1 MRSLNLNIVKDY
13 VNENIV
19 DFHQRKLK
27 SLEELK
33 LEKLLTKN
41 PYLFRAKNLVT
52 PQELVEDLLFAF
64 LSSSEEKLFG
74 DFLEGLSIFI
84 AEQTCNGHKST
95 AQGVDLEFFNNNT
108 HYIMS
113 IKSGPNWGNSSQ
125 QDKLEDDLKVAV
137 SRIKQ
142 SHHAVNIQP
151 VLGICYG
158 KTKTS
163 FIRGY
168 MKIVGQNFWYLISEN
183 PDLYTDIIEPIGY
196 RAQEHNENFYDERKK
211 IIGRFSHEI
220 DNKYYDAN
228 TGLIDWVKLVQFN
241 SGNYNP
247 DDLISKSQ
255 FMESQ

>member
-1 MRSLNLNIVKDY
+1 MKNLNLDDVRNY

-33 LEKLLTKN
+33 LDKLLTKN

-52 PQELVEDLLFAF
+52 PQELVEDLLNAF

-74 DFLEGLSIFI
+74 DFLEGLAVFI
-84 AEQTCNGHKST
+84 AEQTCGGHKST
-95 AQGVDLEFFNNNT
+95 AQGIDLEFFNNNT
-108 HYIMS
+108 HYIVS

-125 QDKLEDDLKVAV
+125 QDKLEQDLKTAVA
-137 SRIKQ
+137 RLKQ
-142 SHHAVNIQP
+142 SHRNLNVQP

-183 PDLYTDIIEPIGY
+183 PDLYTDIVEPIGY
-196 RAQEHNENFYDERKK
+196 RAKQHNDNFTEEKSK
-211 IIGRFSHEI
+211 IVSRFTIEMG
-220 DNKYYDAN
+220 NKFFN
-228 TGLIDWVKLVQFN
+228 PLTGEVDWIKLIQFN
-241 SGNYNP
+241 SGNYIP
-247 DDLISKSQ
+247 
-255 FMESQ
+255 